1 MKKSGRYKTAHSI
14 EDQFEPGSN
23 NQVLKNKLGITNP
36 DEMDDTEAIALKEAT
51 DNMVRKF
58 DEHHRFT
65 ASDICNFHKI
75 WLIEIYEWAGKYR
88 QVNVSKED
96 FPFAAAIHIPSLMN
110 QFEHDVLA
118 RNTPCNFKNREEVI
132 HALAE
137 THIEMV
143 LIHPFREGNGRVA
156 RILST
161 LMALQA
167 GLPLLRF
174 DLIAGEM
181 KKEYFAA
188 IQAGMN
194 KNYQPME
201 KLLSVIIEKIYVV
214 L

>member
-1 MKKSGRYKTAHSI
+1 MKKSKRYNTSHFI
-14 EDQFEPGSN
+14 EDQYEPGSN

-36 DEMDDTEAIALKEAT
+36 DEMDDIEVIALKDAT

-58 DEHHRFT
+58 DKRHRFT
-65 ASDICNFHKI
+65 AADICGFHKI
-75 WLIEIYEWAGKYR
+75 WLNGIYEWAGKYR
-88 QVNVSKED
+88 QVNVSKGD
-96 FPFAAAIHIPSLMN
+96 FPFASAIHIPSLMT
-110 QFEHDVLA
+110 QFERDVLN
-118 RNTPCNFKNREEVI
+118 RTTPCNFKGRGEVV

-137 THIEMV
+137 THIELV

-156 RILST
+156 RILTT

-167 GLPLLRF
+167 GLPLLKF
-174 DLIAGEM
+174 DLITGER

-188 IQAGMN
+188 VHAGMD

-201 KLLSVIIEKIYVV
+201 KLFSEIIEKSDVI